1 MFFSSSQSNQYSVAL
16 VSPNLFAN
24 STWVPTLENTNPALF
39 PLPIKP
45 SPFDLTFFEKGDDAE
60 RIVSTLR
67 DVQSN
72 ASSFTRL
79 DKTACMGVYAQGF
92 VQDYSD
98 VVVVTTT
105 QNSSNPLLWT
115 RYPMRTLNLDKS
127 ESNPDPFRWMC
138 FDLPESENFYPDTV
152 SVTCTPEVVMR
163 TRVFL

>member
-16 VSPNLFAN
+16 VSPDLFTSSA
-24 STWVPTLENTNPALF
+24 WEPTLGNTDPALF
-39 PLPIKP
+39 PSPTKR
-45 SPFDLTFFEKGDDAE
+45 SPFDLTLFEIRDDAK

-67 DVQSN
+67 DVRLN
-72 ASSFTRL
+72 APSFTKL
-79 DKTACMGVYAQGF
+79 DKRTCMGVYAQGF

-115 RYPMRTLNLDKS
+115 RYPMRTLNPDKS

-138 FDLPESENFYPDTV
+138 FDLPESENFSPDTV
-152 SVTCTPEVVMR
+152 SVTATPEAYMR
-163 TRVFL
+163 TRVFW